1 MMHTISTCA
10 GAGTTTVLHPMSYVV
25 VGGMGVAM
33 HGVAVYAHVY
43 MGYEYML

>member
-1 MMHTISTCA
+1 MLLLVAALGVC
-10 GAGTTTVLHPMSYVV
+10 VLHPMSYVV

-43 MGYEYML
+43 MGYEYMLWVP